1 MIQSPE
7 DKITKDGIRL
17 VCEMLRYRN
26 LDFFHDLVFKFDSGE
41 ILPAN
46 SAVVT
51 SRCDYFRSMLT
62 KKYGFKFESDGMVRF
77 VEIKGIER
85 SYFQVILQYLYSDT
99 YQICSDEMNSLTFFL
114 SLLIYADYFMIQRL
128 VEICS
133 KKITECIRPKNAIAL
148 LLIA

>member
-62 KKYGFKFESDGMVRF
+62 KKYGFKFESDGLVRF

-85 SYFQVILQYLYSDT
+85 SYFQVIL
-99 YQICSDEMNSLTFFL
+99 
-114 SLLIYADYFMIQRL
+114 
-128 VEICS
+128 
-133 KKITECIRPKNAIAL
+133 
-148 LLIA
+148 